1 VKLKAEILLMLL
13 CIIVLSSCRKDEY
26 RFEEAPEEAPLI
38 STSLVANLIQRTVLK
53 DGSKDNIID
62 KASCITVQLP
72 VSLVVNELSII
83 INNEHDFDTIEA
95 IFDESD
101 SDTDTLVI
109 TFPITIILENFTE
122 FLITSESELNS
133 FRDNC
138 SGENEVDDDIE
149 CIDFNYPIS
158 VTTYNNLINELGSE
172 TINTDKEFYEFIDD
186 IEDYL
191 IVNINFPLE
200 LTLFNGTLINVN
212 NLDDLKTTIEAA
224 IDDCDEDDDF
234 DFDEDDNISGS
245 EQEFKDLLILC
256 KWEIEEL
263 EVNEQ
268 NTEDQFN
275 GYRFTFNADG
285 TATATDAS
293 NTVFNGNWTVSTN
306 SGLRLS
312 IQFSDFSDISNI
324 WRLHEINPEDDGT
337 RLDLRNLEDHM
348 KLRQDCP

>member
-1 VKLKAEILLMLL
+1 MKLKAEILLMLL